1 MEEFMHIVM
10 LLLVCLLRTTTAWAE
25 PSDDGLA
32 ALREQVETLTRTV
45 RELNDTVQRQQARI
59 QALEAE
65 PAQPD
70 HTASKSQDQVVLPVA
85 RRAALSGTQSLAAL
99 NPEIGVNA
107 DLVGQLSESSLDTE
121 GNDKLSARELEL
133 TFGHPID
140 PYSRLDVTIGFSDFE
155 DVDLEEAYVTHW
167 GLPAEMNAR
176 LGRFRPKVGKASSV
190 HRDVLETVDEPLV
203 VARYLGEEGL
213 FRTGAEASG
222 FIPTPWTVL
231 THEVT
236 GGVMEGG
243 IGEGGT
249 LFGDTRRRPS
259 FYGHLKNFW
268 DISDETNAEIG
279 LTYLTG
285 SSDADA
291 SYEVHALGLDAT
303 LSHFVRAGNPLKW
316 QSELYVQDRD
326 EASDAPNNP
335 WGWYSLLDYRLN
347 PRVALGARL
356 DYVEP
361 VGLVSAQRVRAADTA
376 FGGYLTF
383 YQSEWARWRLQYR
396 HTDFAAGGDDNTVF
410 LQGTVSI
417 GVHKHALQ

>member
-1 MEEFMHIVM
+1 MRLALP
-10 LLLVCLLRTTTAWAE
+10 LLLSLLQSPAAWA
-25 PSDDGLA
+25 A
-32 ALREQVETLTRTV
+32 APAEDVTALQEQVAMLTQAV
-45 RELNDTVQRQQARI
+45 QELSATVQAQQARI

-65 PAQPD
+65 EGSETPLASMPA
-70 HTASKSQDQVVLPVA
+70 SRVVQSATVV
-85 RRAALSGTQSLAAL
+85 RAVSTRGQSLAAL

-107 DLVGQLSESSLDTE
+107 DLVGQLSESALDTE

-155 DVDLEEAYVTHW
+155 DADLEEAYVTHW

-176 LGRFRPKVGKASSV
+176 LGRFRPRIGKASAV

-213 FRTGAEASG
+213 FQTGAEVSG
-222 FIPTPWTVL
+222 FIPAPWTAV

-243 IGEGGT
+243 IGESGT
-249 LFGDTRRRPS
+249 LFGGTRRRPS

-268 DISDETNAEIG
+268 DVSDETNAELG

-285 SSDADA
+285 SSDGDT

-303 LSHFVRAGNPLKW
+303 LVHFIRARNPLKW
-316 QSELYVQDRD
+316 QSEVYVQDRD
-326 EASDAPNNP
+326 EAGDALNNP

-347 PRVALGARL
+347 QRFALGGRL

-361 VGLVSAQRVRAADTA
+361 VGLSSSARVRPGDTA

-383 YQSEWARWRLQYR
+383 HQSEWARWRLQYR

-410 LQGTVSI
+410 VQGTFSI